1 MAVTG
6 HNVPLLPAHFVE
18 RELNLFFAPC
28 FLMKIQDNKFRWYVW
43 MNLLME
49 IFNILKII
57 YFEHTLI
64 ASVTEALFEI
74 DSQDFDTQSKRILAG
89 FSYSKRIL
97 TGFWYLKRILTGFA
111 VVKSYLIKRKPK
123 RNFNKLLSKN
133 IFQFFYQVWLSF
145 PQK

>member
-1 MAVTG
+1 
-6 HNVPLLPAHFVE
+6 
-18 RELNLFFAPC
+18 
-28 FLMKIQDNKFRWYVW
+28 
-43 MNLLME
+43 ME

-97 TGFWYLKRILTGFA
+97 TGF
-111 VVKSYLIKRKPK
+111 
-123 RNFNKLLSKN
+123 
-133 IFQFFYQVWLSF
+133 
-145 PQK
+145 